1 MDSHKRINI
10 KNHNQSSQFKIL
22 PLIRI
27 FEVVMLSDKKKNIY
41 LVLIISVS
49 VIAISTSFYF
59 YQVFFSPNVLID
71 SDTSYTLKIKSNST
85 FKTVSDQLYNDRV
98 INDMLSF
105 SFVSKVLDYQ
115 GSIKPGLYV
124 IKPKQTNLQLV
135 RQLRSGNQ
143 SPIRVTFNNV
153 RTKEDLAEK
162 ITANMEI
169 DQSQFLSLIL
179 DSVYIRK
186 YDFNEETVMSM
197 FVPNTYEVW
206 WNTSAEALF
215 DRMYKEY
222 QNFWTESRKQ
232 KATELGLSPQ
242 EVSTLASI
250 VQAESQQKADE
261 RPTIAG
267 LYLNR
272 LRIGMPLQA
281 DPTLV
286 FAVGDFE
293 IKRVLNVHKEIESP
307 YNTYK
312 NLGLPPGPIN
322 LPDIYSLDAVLNAEN
337 HSYLYMCAKD
347 DFSGYHAFAT
357 NLGQHN
363 ANARRYQAALNAAK
377 IF

>member
-1 MDSHKRINI
+1 
-10 KNHNQSSQFKIL
+10 
-22 PLIRI
+22 
-27 FEVVMLSDKKKNIY
+27 MLSDKKKNIY

-49 VIAISTSFYF
+49 VIAISMSFYF

-71 SDTSYTLKIKSNST
+71 SDTSYTLKIPSNST

-115 GSIKPGLYV
+115 GSVKPGLYV

-135 RQLRSGNQ
+135 KQLRSGIQ
-143 SPIRVTFNNV
+143 TPIRVTFNNV

-169 DQSQFLSLIL
+169 DKSQFLSLL
-179 DSVYIRK
+179 QDSVYIRK

-222 QNFWTESRKQ
+222 QSFWTENRKQ
-232 KATELGLSPQ
+232 KATALGLSQQ

-261 RPTIAG
+261 RPIIAG
-267 LYLNR
+267 LYMNR
-272 LRIGMPLQA
+272 LRMGMPLQA

-322 LPDIYSLDAVLNAEN
+322 LPDIKSLDAVLNAEN

-357 NLGQHN
+357 NLAQHN